1 MLNYSQDVLFS
12 GASGR
17 GVAPHPEYEYGSVQ
31 SLQPVRSSNDRYKKA
46 GGSVKGSR
54 LIRYAALAGIVA
66 SPVFAGIV
74 TLLTIVEADFMR
86 TLGWNP
92 RGPVIDWPSG
102 LALGPYGW
110 VMTATFLVCGGLM
123 AFFAYGLKL
132 ALDDRLATTLLMLA
146 GFAMMALVF
155 PSDPTIG
162 RTAYTWHGF
171 LHDAFFAVLGFTL
184 MPGMLL
190 LGAVFRR
197 HERWKNLSLYTWAT
211 LALVIPTF
219 WLKGVAFY
227 VFLVAIL
234 TWSEVVAFRL
244 RAIQG

>member
-1 MLNYSQDVLFS
+1 MGKSQ
-12 GASGR
+12 R
-17 GVAPHPEYEYGSVQ
+17 I
-31 SLQPVRSSNDRYKKA
+31 
-46 GGSVKGSR
+46 R
-54 LIRYAALAGIVA
+54 LAALAGILA
-66 SPVFAGIV
+66 PILFALVV
-74 TLLTIVEADFMR
+74 TGLTIAEADFMR

-92 RGPVIDWPSG
+92 TGPVIDWPSG

-110 VMTATFLVCGGLM
+110 IMVVTFFVCGALM
-123 AFFAYGLKL
+123 VFFAYGLKL
-132 ALDDRLATTLLMLA
+132 ALDDRLATTLLMIA

-162 RTAYTWHGF
+162 RTEYTWHGF
-171 LHDAFFAVLGFTL
+171 LHDAFFAVLGLSL

-190 LGAVFRR
+190 LGRVFQKHRQ
-197 HERWKNLSLYTWAT
+197 WKNLSLYTWGT

-227 VFLVAIL
+227 VFLLAIL

-244 RAIQG
+244 RATQG